1 MKKILLMSVVGV
13 IFLGACQK
21 KAENNPSPVA
31 SSATFVPPTTKTA
44 AVQTDTIPDG
54 GIFKIKL
61 QLDSAVVDETLL
73 SFQHSASR
81 NYSNLQDAPYFPG
94 FGIGSLSS
102 ITKDGVSCVIQ
113 IMPFCPGN
121 AIPLKV
127 TASRDGVY
135 LLKTSFTKNIP
146 SNMGIWLI
154 DAYRK
159 DSLNIRLSNYRFDV
173 IKSDTNS
180 YGAHRFSVVV
190 H

>member
-1 MKKILLMSVVGV
+1 MSVVGV

-21 KAENNPSPVA
+21 KAEDNPSPVA
-31 SSATFVPPTTKTA
+31 SSTTLVPPTTKTA

-54 GIFKIKL
+54 GTLKIRL
-61 QLDSAVVDETLL
+61 QLDSAMIDETLL
-73 SFQHSASR
+73 SFQHSASC
-81 NYSNLQDAPYFPG
+81 NYSNLQDAAYFPG
-94 FGIGSLSS
+94 FGIASLST

-113 IMPFCPGN
+113 IRPFCPDS

-146 SNMGIWLI
+146 GNMGIWLK

-159 DSLNIRLSNYRFDV
+159 DSLNIRLLNYSFNV

-180 YGAHRFSVVV
+180 YGAHRFSVVI

>member
-31 SSATFVPPTTKTA
+31 SSAAFIPPTTQTT

-54 GIFKIKL
+54 GTLKITL
-61 QLDSAVVDETLL
+61 QLDSAMIDETLL
-73 SFQHSASR
+73 SFRHSASL
-81 NYSNLQDAPYFPG
+81 NYSNLEDAPYFPG

-102 ITKDGVSCVIQ
+102 ITKDGVNCVIQ
-113 IMPFCPGN
+113 MTPFCPHN

-127 TASRDGVY
+127 TASRNGVY

-146 SNMGIWLI
+146 GNMGIWLK

-159 DSLNIRLSNYRFDV
+159 DSLNIRLWNYRFDV

-180 YGAHRFSVVV
+180 YGAHRFSVAI